1 MPLTYHAGQ
10 IEVQTEA
17 NSRPAADLLAE
28 RLGTRGP
35 RTISFYET
43 ADLLVLATADAD
55 GRLRFVSLSGGEQ
68 PLLAPQEDGTLA
80 LPAGVSPLAD
90 GARAGA
96 IAINLQEQRRARANG
111 RVVVKGGRVFL
122 DAAEELINCRKYIAP
137 SVALDAKLHEGPQA
151 REAVDPDDSRLRSVL
166 GHVETAFLAS
176 LSPAGQPDV
185 SHKGGPPGFLSFD
198 AATRLLS
205 WPELIGNG
213 MLKSAGNVRAT
224 GVVSVVA
231 LDLESGD
238 AYELSGRGEY
248 STELRYEEPRERAL
262 WPSEIDFPTQ
272 GRMTVR
278 VDEVT
283 LLRRLISPRRKVASA
298 EKVTSCSPAEDQIPR

>member
-1 MPLTYHAGQ
+1 MALTYHAGQ

-55 GRLRFVSLSGGEQ
+55 GRLRFVSLSGSEQ
-68 PLLAPQEDGTLA
+68 PLLAPQEDGMLA
-80 LPAGVSPLAD
+80 LPGGVSTLAN
-90 GARAGA
+90 GALAGA
-96 IAINLQEQRRARANG
+96 IAINLQERRRARANG
-111 RVVVKGGRVFL
+111 RVVVKDGRVLL
-122 DAAEELINCRKYIAP
+122 DAAEELVNCRKYIAP
-137 SVALDAKLHEGPQA
+137 SVGLEPKLHIGPEA
-151 REAVDPDDSRLRSVL
+151 REAVELDDVRLHFVL
-166 GHVETAFLAS
+166 GRVETAFLAS
-176 LSPAGQPDV
+176 ISPAGQPDV
-185 SHKGGPPGFLSFD
+185 SHKGGPPGFLSLD
-198 AATRLLS
+198 AATRVLS

-224 GVVSVVA
+224 GTVSLIA

-248 STELRYEEPRERAL
+248 RTELRYDEPRTSAL
-262 WPSEIDFPTQ
+262 WPVEIDFPTQ
-272 GRMTVR
+272 GRMTVQ
-278 VDEVT
+278 VDEIT
-283 LLRRLISPRRKVASA
+283 LLRRFVSPRRKVESA
-298 EKVTSCSPAEDQIPR
+298 EKVTSCSPAEDQIPQ